1 MPMEPV
7 GTGATGAGIGI
18 ARIGMSMTLAR
29 IASAQAAFA
38 VRSDPS
44 SPTRRPPPM
53 IRFFSC
59 LLLLLSAGS
68 LFAAE
73 PTPWATYRGNS
84 ARTGNTDG
92 RAVPDQPV
100 VLWAV
105 ASQDHIIAAPVPVGD
120 SLYVSGFGAFNRP
133 TIALYPT
140 IDGKKPLWSRSA
152 PYLRLASV
160 SSPAVSGNSLV
171 FGDGLHQDSGG
182 VLHCLTA
189 DTGRPVWQ
197 LPMPGDL
204 THLEGAPTIADGRVY
219 MGAGAGGVI
228 CVELDK
234 ATLDGKDVT
243 AAEVA
248 TLQEAKWKELLA
260 KYEADKKKDPDFAVP
275 PTEDGL
281 LKPEPKKVWHKGEKK
296 WHVDAPVC
304 VVGDKVLVC
313 TSYLDKEKVG
323 EKALYCLNAKTGETL
338 WTQPL
343 ALNPWGGASVS
354 GETVIVSGSSVG
366 YYFAQLKGAKGELAA
381 FNLADGKPKWKKD
394 VPGGVVGAVVIADG
408 LAVITATDG
417 KVRGYAVSDGDR
429 KWIYDTKSQTFA
441 PVAIAGGVV
450 YIGDLVGGIHAVALK
465 DGLPKWKIDLGTDPA
480 VKAPGMVYG
489 GVTVHGGKL
498 FVGTCNLEGPNARKG
513 TCLVCIG
520 VK

>member
-1 MPMEPV
+1 ML
-7 GTGATGAGIGI
+7 
-18 ARIGMSMTLAR
+18 RLLALL
-29 IASAQAAFA
+29 AFA
-38 VRSDPS
+38 APV
-44 SPTRRPPPM
+44 
-53 IRFFSC
+53 
-59 LLLLLSAGS
+59 L
-68 LFAAE
+68 AAE
-73 PTPWATYRGNS
+73 PGPWATYRGNA
-84 ARTGNTDG
+84 ARTGNSDG
-92 RAVPDQPV
+92 KAVPDRPV

-105 ASQDHIIAAPVPVGD
+105 QSQDHFIAAPVPVGE

-140 IDGKKPLWSRSA
+140 LDGKKPTWSRSA

-160 SSPAVSGNSLV
+160 SSVAVSGNSLV

-182 VLHCLTA
+182 TLHCLTA

-197 LPMPGDL
+197 LAMPGDL
-204 THLEGAPTIADGRVY
+204 IHLEGAPTIADGKVY
-219 MGAGAGGVI
+219 MGAGAGGVF

-243 AAEVA
+243 AADVVK
-248 TLQEAKWKELLA
+248 LQEAKWKELLA

-275 PTEDGL
+275 PTEDNL
-281 LKPEPKKVWHKGEKK
+281 LKPEPKKAWQKGEKK

-323 EKALYCLNAKTGETL
+323 ERALYCLNAKTGETI
-338 WTQPL
+338 WTQSL
-343 ALNPWGGASVS
+343 TLNPWGGASVS
-354 GETVIVSGSSVG
+354 GDTVLVSGSSVG
-366 YYFAQLKGAKGELAA
+366 YYFTQLKGAKGEIAA
-381 FNLADGKPKWKKD
+381 FNLNDGKPKWKKD
-394 VPGGVVGAVVIADG
+394 VQGGVVGAVAISEG

-417 KVRGYAVSDGDR
+417 KVRAYAVADGDR
-429 KWIYDTKSQTFA
+429 KWIYDSKNQLFA
-441 PVAIAGGVV
+441 PPAVVAGVV
-450 YIGDLVGGIHAVALK
+450 YVGDLSGGIHAISLK
-465 DGLPKWKIDLGTDPA
+465 DGTPKWKLDLGTDPA

-489 GVTVHGGKL
+489 GLTIHGGKL

-520 VK
+520 AK